1 MLSNER
7 TPSAGRKSF
16 FTETYLR
23 QHMDYFKLSDREFSL
38 FSRLVYEKAGI
49 NLHEGKKE
57 LVRSRL
63 SRRLRAKKMSQFKE
77 YYKFLM
83 ADDSGEELIHMLDAI
98 STNLTSFFREP
109 KHFAFLEQTALPSV
123 TSIGKSPKRPL
134 NIWSAGCS
142 SGEEPYTLSICLHEF
157 SESQPELNFR
167 ILATDI
173 STKMLGTATNGVYHG
188 SQVQTIAPNVLRKYF
203 QRGQGNWA
211 GHFRLKPFVRKTI
224 EFKRL
229 NLMEP
234 FPFSTKFQI
243 IFCRNVMIYFDK
255 QTQSRLV
262 NKYYDSL
269 VSGGF
274 LFIGHSESL
283 MGTEHH
289 FKYVQPTIYQ
299 K

>member
-1 MLSNER
+1 MHPQSGDVIIIEPGPNEL
-7 TPSAGRKSF
+7 TDS
-16 FTETYLR
+16 
-23 QHMDYFKLSDREFSL
+23 FKLSDREFSL

-63 SRRLRAKKMSQFKE
+63 SRRLRAKKMTRFKD
-77 YYKFLM
+77 YYNFLM
-83 ADDSGEELIHMLDAI
+83 DDESGEELVHMLDAI
-98 STNLTSFFREP
+98 STNLTRFFREP
-109 KHFAFLEQTALPSV
+109 KHFAFLEKTALPAV
-123 TSIGKSPKRPL
+123 INDHKSRKRPV

-157 SESQPELNFR
+157 GETQTEFR
-167 ILATDI
+167 FRVLATDI
-173 STKMLGTATNGVYHG
+173 STRMLATATNGVYHA
-188 SQVQTIAPNVLRKYF
+188 SQVQTISPDVLRKYF
-203 QRGQGNWA
+203 QRGQGRWA
-211 GHFRLKPFVRKTI
+211 GHYRLKPMVRNTI

-234 FPFSTKFQI
+234 FSFSTKFQI
-243 IFCRNVMIYFDK
+243 VFCRNVMIYFDK
-255 QTQSRLV
+255 QTQSKLV
-262 NKYYDSL
+262 NKFYDAL
-269 VSGGF
+269 EPGGF

-283 MGTEHH
+283 MGTEHR

>member
-1 MLSNER
+1 
-7 TPSAGRKSF
+7 
-16 FTETYLR
+16 
-23 QHMDYFKLSDREFSL
+23 MDYFELSDTEFSL

-63 SRRLRAKKMSQFKE
+63 SKRLRAKKMDRFKE

-83 ADDSGEELIHMLDAI
+83 ADESGEEIIHMLDAI

-109 KHFAFLEQTALPSV
+109 THFSFLEQTAIPAVLAEKN
-123 TSIGKSPKRPL
+123 TRNKHLR
-134 NIWSAGCS
+134 IWSAGCS
-142 SGEEPYTLSICLHEF
+142 SGEEPYTLSICLHEYAEAHPVLDF
-157 SESQPELNFR
+157 K

-173 STKMLGTATNGVYHG
+173 STKMLSSAAGGVYHK
-188 SQVQTIAPNVLRKYF
+188 SQVQTIKPPVLRKYF
-203 QRGQGNWA
+203 QRGQQRWA
-211 GHFRLKPFVRKTI
+211 DHFRLKPFVRKTI
-224 EFKRL
+224 EFRRL

-234 FPFSTKFQI
+234 FPFNNHFQI

-255 QTQSRLV
+255 EVQSRLV
-262 NKYYDSL
+262 NKYYDCL
-269 VSGGF
+269 EPGGF

-283 MGTEHH
+283 MGTTHR

>member
-1 MLSNER
+1 
-7 TPSAGRKSF
+7 
-16 FTETYLR
+16 
-23 QHMDYFKLSDREFSL
+23 MDYFKLSDKEFSL

-63 SRRLRAKKMSQFKE
+63 SRRLRVLKMSQFKE

-83 ADDSGEELIHMLDAI
+83 ADESGEELVHMLDAI

-109 KHFAFLEQTALPSV
+109 KHFDFLESKALPTLMADSK
-123 TSIGKSPKRPL
+123 TRKRQI

-157 SESQPELNFR
+157 LETEPGISFR
-167 ILATDI
+167 ITASDI
-173 STKMLGTATNGVYHG
+173 STRMLSSAATGVYHG
-188 SQVQTIAPNVLRKYF
+188 SQVQSIAPNVLRKYF
-203 QRGQGNWA
+203 QRGQGTWS
-211 GHFRLKPFVRKTI
+211 GHYRLKPSVRNTV
-224 EFKRL
+224 EFRRL

-234 FPFSTKFQI
+234 FPFSSQFHI

-255 QTQSRLV
+255 QTQGRLV
-262 NKYYDSL
+262 NKYYESL
-269 VSGGF
+269 EPGGF

-283 MGTEHH
+283 MGTEHR
-289 FKYVQPTIYQ
+289 FRYVQPTIYQ

>member
-1 MLSNER
+1 MSY
-7 TPSAGRKSF
+7 
-16 FTETYLR
+16 FT
-23 QHMDYFKLSDREFSL
+23 LSDREFSL
-38 FSRLVYEKAGI
+38 FSRLVYERAGI

-63 SRRLRAKKMSQFKE
+63 SRRLRATNMTRFKD
-77 YYKFLM
+77 YYKFVM
-83 ADDSGEELIHMLDAI
+83 ADESGEEIVHMLDAI

-109 KHFAFLEQTALPSV
+109 KHFAFLENVAMPALLR
-123 TSIGKSPKRPL
+123 GKKSGDGQLRV
-134 NIWSAGCS
+134 WSAGCS

-157 SESQPELNFR
+157 ASRNPALVTFR

-173 STKMLGTATNGVYHG
+173 SSRMLDAAGAGVYHQA
-188 SQVQTIAPNVLRKYF
+188 QVQAIPPPVLRKYF
-203 QRGQGNWA
+203 QRGSKKWE
-211 GHFRLKPFVRKTI
+211 GHYRVKPVMRQVI
-224 EFKRL
+224 DFKRL

-234 FPFSTKFQI
+234 FPFQQPFHV

-255 QTQSRLV
+255 DIQNKVV
-262 NKYYDSL
+262 NKYYDCL
-269 VSGGF
+269 VPGGY

-283 MGTEHH
+283 MGTAHR

>member
-1 MLSNER
+1 
-7 TPSAGRKSF
+7 
-16 FTETYLR
+16 
-23 QHMDYFKLSDREFSL
+23 MDYITLSDKEFSL

-49 NLHEGKKE
+49 NLHDGKKE

-63 SRRLRAKKMSQFKE
+63 SKRLRAKNMSQFKE

-83 ADDSGEELIHMLDAI
+83 VDDSGEELIHMLDAI

-109 KHFAFLEQTALPSV
+109 KHFAFLEQKALPAV
-123 TSIGKSPKRPL
+123 TGNARLRNQPL
-134 NIWSAGCS
+134 NVWSAGCS

-157 SESQPELNFR
+157 AGSQSDLNFK

-173 STKMLGTATNGVYHG
+173 STRVLATASNGVYHG
-188 SQVQTIAPNVLRKYF
+188 SQVQAIEQNLLRKYF

-211 GHFRLKPFVRKTI
+211 GHYRLKPFVRKSI
-224 EFKRL
+224 EFMRL

-234 FPFSTKFQI
+234 FPFSTKFQV

-262 NKYYDSL
+262 NKYYDCL
-269 VSGGF
+269 EPGGF

-283 MGTEHH
+283 MGTEHR

>member
-1 MLSNER
+1 MN
-7 TPSAGRKSF
+7 
-16 FTETYLR
+16 
-23 QHMDYFKLSDREFSL
+23 YFELSDREFTL
-38 FSRLVYEKAGI
+38 FSRLVLEKAGI

-63 SRRLRAKKMSQFKE
+63 SRRLRAKKMDRFKD
-77 YYKFLM
+77 YYKFLL
-83 ADDSGEELIHMLDAI
+83 ADESGEELIHMLDAI

-109 KHFAFLEQTALPSV
+109 KHFDFLEKTALPTV
-123 TSIGKSPKRPL
+123 LAGKKTRIKQI

-157 SESQPELNFR
+157 AEKVSDLDIR

-173 STKMLGTATNGVYHG
+173 STKVLTTAANGVYHK
-188 SQVQTIAPNVLRKYF
+188 SQIQTIPPIVLRKYF
-203 QRGQGNWA
+203 QRGRDRWNE
-211 GHFRLKPFVRKTI
+211 HFRLKPFVRNTI
-224 EFKRL
+224 QFQRL

-234 FPFSTKFQI
+234 FPFNNKFQI

-255 QTQSRLV
+255 TVQNKLV
-262 NKYYDSL
+262 NKYYDCL
-269 VSGGF
+269 EPGGY

-283 MGTEHH
+283 MGTEHR
-289 FKYVQPTIYQ
+289 FKYIQPTIYQ

>member
-1 MLSNER
+1 
-7 TPSAGRKSF
+7 
-16 FTETYLR
+16 
-23 QHMDYFKLSDREFSL
+23 MDYFTLSDREFSL

-63 SRRLRAKKMSQFKE
+63 SRRLRSLRMSQFKE

-83 ADDSGEELIHMLDAI
+83 ADESGEELIHMLDAI

-109 KHFAFLEQTALPSV
+109 KHFAFLEQNALPAVLANSRSR
-123 TSIGKSPKRPL
+123 TRPL

-142 SGEEPYTLSICLHEF
+142 SGEEPYTLSICLHEVA
-157 SESQPELNFR
+157 ESRPELNFR
-167 ILATDI
+167 VTATDI
-173 STKMLGTATNGVYHG
+173 STRMLATATNGVYHA
-188 SQVQTIAPNVLRKYF
+188 SQVQAIAPNVLRKYF
-203 QRGQGNWA
+203 QRGQGNWT
-211 GHFRLKPFVRKTI
+211 GHYRLKPFIRNSI
-224 EFKRL
+224 EFRRL

-234 FPFSTKFQI
+234 FPFTTKFQI

-255 QTQSRLV
+255 LTQSRLV
-262 NKYYDSL
+262 NKYYDCL
-269 VSGGF
+269 EPGGY

-283 MGTEHH
+283 MGTEHR

>member
-1 MLSNER
+1 M
-7 TPSAGRKSF
+7 
-16 FTETYLR
+16 
-23 QHMDYFKLSDREFSL
+23 
-38 FSRLVYEKAGI
+38 YEKAGI

-63 SRRLRAKKMSQFKE
+63 SRRLRAKKMSRYKE
-77 YYKFLM
+77 YYKYLM
-83 ADDSGEELIHMLDAI
+83 ADESGEELIHMLDAI

-109 KHFAFLEQTALPSV
+109 KHFAFLEQTALPAVLSG
-123 TSIGKSPKRPL
+123 IKSRTKLL

-157 SESQPELNFR
+157 QETEPRIDFR

-173 STKMLGTATNGVYHG
+173 STRMLSTAQNGVYHS
-188 SQVQTIAPNVLRKYF
+188 SQVQSIEPNVLRKYF
-203 QRGQGNWA
+203 QRGQGTWA
-211 GHFRLKPFVRKTI
+211 GHFRLKPFIRKTI
-224 EFKRL
+224 DFDRL

-234 FPFSTKFQI
+234 FPFSKKFHI

-255 QTQSRLV
+255 ETQGRLV
-262 NKYYDSL
+262 NKYYDCL
-269 VSGGF
+269 EPGGF

-283 MGTEHH
+283 TGTEHH

>member
-1 MLSNER
+1 MN
-7 TPSAGRKSF
+7 
-16 FTETYLR
+16 
-23 QHMDYFKLSDREFSL
+23 YFELSDREFAL
-38 FSRLVYEKAGI
+38 FSRLVLEKAGI

-63 SRRLRAKKMSQFKE
+63 SRRLRAKKIDRFKD
-77 YYKFLM
+77 YYKFLL
-83 ADDSGEELIHMLDAI
+83 ADESGEELIHMLDAI

-109 KHFAFLEQTALPSV
+109 KHFDFLEKTALPTV
-123 TSIGKSPKRPL
+123 LATKKTRIKQV

-157 SESQPELNFR
+157 AEKVSDLDIR

-173 STKMLGTATNGVYHG
+173 STKMLTTAASGVYHQ
-188 SQVQTIAPNVLRKYF
+188 SQIHTIPPVVLRKYF
-203 QRGQGNWA
+203 QRGQDRWNE
-211 GHFRLKPFVRKTI
+211 HYRLKPFVRNTI
-224 EFKRL
+224 QFQRL

-234 FPFSTKFQI
+234 FPFNNKFQI

-255 QTQSRLV
+255 TIQNKLV
-262 NKYYDSL
+262 NKYYNCL
-269 VSGGF
+269 EPGGY

-283 MGTEHH
+283 MGTEHR
-289 FKYVQPTIYQ
+289 FKYIQPTIYQ

>member
-1 MLSNER
+1 
-7 TPSAGRKSF
+7 
-16 FTETYLR
+16 
-23 QHMDYFKLSDREFSL
+23 MDYFKLSEREFSL

-63 SRRLRAKKMSQFKE
+63 SRRLRAKKMTRFKE

-83 ADDSGEELIHMLDAI
+83 ADESGEELIHMLDAI

-109 KHFAFLEQTALPSV
+109 KHFAFLELTALP
-123 TSIGKSPKRPL
+123 TLIDNDKSRKRQL

-157 SESQPELNFR
+157 AQSRPELNFR
-167 ILATDI
+167 VLATDI
-173 STKMLGTATNGVYHG
+173 STRMLATANNGIYHE
-188 SQVQTIAPNVLRKYF
+188 SQVQTIAPDILRKYF
-203 QRGQGNWA
+203 QRGQRNWTS
-211 GHFRLKPFVRKTI
+211 HYRIKSFVRKTV
-224 EFKRL
+224 EFSRL

-234 FPFSTKFQI
+234 FPFSTKFQV

-255 QTQSRLV
+255 ETQSRLV
-262 NKYYDSL
+262 NKYYDCL
-269 VSGGF
+269 APGGF

-283 MGTEHH
+283 MGTEHR

>member
-1 MLSNER
+1 
-7 TPSAGRKSF
+7 
-16 FTETYLR
+16 
-23 QHMDYFKLSDREFSL
+23 MDNSKLTDREFSL

-63 SRRLRAKKMSQFKE
+63 ARRLRAKKINRFKE
-77 YYKFLM
+77 YYKYVL
-83 ADDSGEELIHMLDAI
+83 ADDTGEEIIHMLDAI

-109 KHFAFLEQTALPSV
+109 KHFSYLEKTVLPELLGTQKNRKKQLSV
-123 TSIGKSPKRPL
+123 
-134 NIWSAGCS
+134 WSAGCS

-157 SESQPELNFR
+157 VDAHIDFSFSIF
-167 ILATDI
+167 ATDI
-173 STKMLGTATNGVYHG
+173 STKVLASAANGVYHA
-188 SQVQTIAPNVLRKYF
+188 SHVQTIPQNILRKYF
-203 QRGQGNWA
+203 QRGRDKWE
-211 GHFRLKPFVRKTI
+211 GHFRVKPFVRKTI
-224 EFKRL
+224 DFKRL

-234 FPFSTKFQI
+234 FPFNNKFQI

-255 QTQSRLV
+255 GVQSKLV
-262 NKYYDSL
+262 NKYYDCL
-269 VSGGF
+269 EPGGY

-283 MGTEHH
+283 MGTDHR

>member
-1 MLSNER
+1 
-7 TPSAGRKSF
+7 
-16 FTETYLR
+16 
-23 QHMDYFKLSDREFSL
+23 MDYFKLSDREFSL

-83 ADDSGEELIHMLDAI
+83 ADESGEELIHMLDAI

-109 KHFAFLEQTALPSV
+109 KHFAFLEQKALPAVANSGR
-123 TSIGKSPKRPL
+123 SQKRPV
-134 NIWSAGCS
+134 NVWSAGCS

-157 SESQPELNFR
+157 AQSLPDFNFK

-173 STKMLGTATNGVYHG
+173 STRMLSTGQNGVYHG
-188 SQVQTIAPNVLRKYF
+188 SQVQTIKPDVLRKYF

-211 GHFRLKPFVRKTI
+211 GHYRLKPFVRKSI
-224 EFKRL
+224 EFMRL

-234 FPFSTKFQI
+234 FPFGSKFQI

-255 QTQSRLV
+255 QTQGRLV

-269 VSGGF
+269 EPGGF

-283 MGTEHH
+283 MGTEHR

>member
-1 MLSNER
+1 
-7 TPSAGRKSF
+7 
-16 FTETYLR
+16 
-23 QHMDYFKLSDREFSL
+23 MDDE
-38 FSRLVYEKAGI
+38 
-49 NLHEGKKE
+49 
-57 LVRSRL
+57 
-63 SRRLRAKKMSQFKE
+63 
-77 YYKFLM
+77 
-83 ADDSGEELIHMLDAI
+83 SGEELIHMLDAI

-109 KHFAFLEQTALPSV
+109 KHFAFLEKTVLP
-123 TSIGKSPKRPL
+123 TILANTKSQQKKL

-142 SGEEPYTLSICLHEF
+142 SGEEPYTLSICLNEF
-157 SESQPELNFR
+157 AKAQPQINFN
-167 ILATDI
+167 IMATDI
-173 STKMLGTATNGVYHG
+173 STKMLATAANGVYQA
-188 SQVQTIAPNVLRKYF
+188 SQVNTIAPDVLRRYF

-211 GHFRLKPFVRKTI
+211 RHYRLKPMIRKTI

-255 QTQSRLV
+255 ETQNRLV
-262 NKYYDSL
+262 NKYYDCL
-269 VSGGF
+269 EPGGF

-283 MGTEHH
+283 MGTAHR